1 WKTPVEDE
9 GRIDRFKT
17 LQRKGCLVTLKPF
30 EASSCQA
37 YCCIDGGTKQFMQ
50 KKTLDISPVFEKVD
64 FTRFTFNT
72 NSNPQEIYFY
82 TRKKR
87 YKRIQFVFENNA
99 VNEGFGIQGITKLY
113 KLGDYSK
120 NRR

>member
-1 WKTPVEDE
+1 
-9 GRIDRFKT
+9 
-17 LQRKGCLVTLKPF
+17 
-30 EASSCQA
+30 
-37 YCCIDGGTKQFMQ
+37 MQ